1 MAQRKP
7 KRWKLKIRKYTIN
20 IFYRGRTRPCN
31 RLFCGGRVF
40 PSKESKKT
48 GVCQACGRTAP
59 SPLLWYHESLR
70 GYINQLKT
78 IKVAIAPSTVDNQPL
93 IKNSLEVI
101 QARSID
107 FSKFLEAFGKVA
119 DFIPTV

>member
-31 RLFCGGRVF
+31 RHFCGGKVF

-59 SPLLWYHESLR
+59 SPLLWYPQILGRRGKKVREIMTEINKEVSALSAKNVSEPIQSRSLL
-70 GYINQLKT
+70 GGFLK
-78 IKVAIAPSTVDNQPL
+78 IFD
-93 IKNSLEVI
+93 
-101 QARSID
+101 
-107 FSKFLEAFGKVA
+107 
-119 DFIPTV
+119 